1 MIPQVV
7 KKIDISKLRIKK
19 YGDWDYSEVPTKV
32 LKELNITED
41 EPFQIIDKEKGEW
54 DGKWGIVQEFWVRD
68 WQTFYIIHE
77 SQSDYYFT
85 NLFKSEKKKK
95 EYAKLDTDSYFK
107 ELKLSLTE
115 QQLFYIKHALELGF
129 KQMPQDDRETYD
141 GILKMFQGKII
152 MEKKYE
158 FTPQLA
164 FANIETHMK
173 TWAELTN
180 AKNFVVGISGGKD
193 STVVAMLLCAIFGK
207 ERVYGV
213 MMPQGVQSDIQ
224 DSMDVCSILG
234 IRHTT
239 VNIGGSVSAI
249 TDEIYNNRSKSGI
262 YPTKD
267 MDINL
272 PARIRMA
279 TLHAIGQCVNGR
291 VINTSNL
298 SEDMVGYAT
307 QFGDNAGA
315 YAPLQGLT
323 VTEVMALG
331 DYVADMMFGKV
342 EYVKS
347 KDGKGILVTG
357 DGEPIV
363 VGGNTKIGGL
373 YTVKEVRGRLHT
385 LIHKTPVDGL
395 QAQTDEERLGFTYA
409 DLDKFIR
416 LDEGS
421 YEFKEMI
428 RKKYK
433 QNKFKL
439 EIVQMPQPDFSYLPN
454 FVKD

>member
-1 MIPQVV
+1 MMSKKCNFPKIV
-7 KKIDISKLRIKK
+7 KKIELSKCRIPK
-19 YGDWDYSEVPTKV
+19 YGDYPQVPTK
-32 LKELNITED
+32 LLNKLNITED
-41 EPFQIIDKEKGEW
+41 EPFQIVGGNSW
-54 DGKWGIVQEFWVRD
+54 DGKFGHVQEFWQRD
-68 WQTFYIIHE
+68 WQTFTIISKEQAEH
-77 SQSDYYFT
+77 YFT
-85 NLFKSEKKKK
+85 NLFKAPKKKK
-95 EYAKLDTDSYFK
+95 EY
-107 ELKLSLTE
+107 
-115 QQLFYIKHALELGF
+115 
-129 KQMPQDDRETYD
+129 M
-141 GILKMFQGKII
+141 I
-152 MEKKYE
+152 MEKNYN
-158 FTPQLA
+158 FTPQWA

-173 TWAELTN
+173 MWAEQTN

-213 MMPQGVQSDIQ
+213 MMPQGEQSDIQ
-224 DSMDVCSILG
+224 DSIDVCNILG
-234 IRHTT
+234 IHPITID
-239 VNIGGSVSAI
+239 VGESVASI
-249 TDEIYNNRSKSGI
+249 TSQIWYHRSKSGI

-267 MDINL
+267 MEINL
-272 PARIRMA
+272 PARIRMS
-279 TLHAIGQCVNGR
+279 TLHAVGQCVDGR

-323 VTEVMALG
+323 VTEVIQLG
-331 DYVADMMFGKV
+331 DYLVDLLGIENE
-342 EYVKS
+342 EYSSPATNKY
-347 KDGKGILVTG
+347 ILITYKTRMI
-357 DGEPIV
+357 D
-363 VGGNTKIGGL
+363 
-373 YTVKEVRGRLHT
+373 

-395 QAQTDEERLGFTYA
+395 QAQTDEERLGFTYS

-416 LDEGS
+416 FDEGS
-421 YEFKEMI
+421 DEFKALI

>member
-7 KKIDISKLRIKK
+7 KKIESSKFRFLGGVFKVSTKK
-19 YGDWDYSEVPTKV
+19 
-32 LKELNITED
+32 LAELNITEN
-41 EPFQIIDKEKGEW
+41 EPFQIIDEGGNW
-54 DGKWGIVQEFWVRD
+54 DGEFAMVQEFWVDD
-68 WQTFYIIHE
+68 WQTISIITE
-77 SQSDYYFT
+77 KQAEFYFT
-85 NLFKSEKKKK
+85 HLFKASQKKK
-95 EYAKLDTDSYFK
+95 EY
-107 ELKLSLTE
+107 
-115 QQLFYIKHALELGF
+115 
-129 KQMPQDDRETYD
+129 M
-141 GILKMFQGKII
+141 I
-152 MEKKYE
+152 MEMKYE

-173 TWAELTN
+173 TWAWQTN

-207 ERVYGV
+207 ERVCGV
-213 MMPQGVQSDIQ
+213 MMPQGEQSDIY
-224 DSMDVCSILG
+224 DSIDVCNILG
-234 IRHTT
+234 INKTV

-279 TLHAIGQCVNGR
+279 TLHAIGQCVDGR

-323 VTEVMALG
+323 VTEVKKLG
-331 DYVADMMFGKV
+331 KYLIDVLGINEVIAW
-342 EYVKS
+342 ETLS
-347 KDGKGILVTG
+347 K
-357 DGEPIV
+357 PI
-363 VGGNTKIGGL
+363 TLK
-373 YTVKEVRGRLHT
+373 TRLIN
-385 LIHKTPVDGL
+385 LIEKTPVDGL
-395 QAQTDEERLGFTYA
+395 QAQTDEQRLGFTYA

-421 YEFKEMI
+421 AEFKEMI

>member
-1 MIPQVV
+1 MKNNGFELWEMVMNRTKLPKEYISD
-7 KKIDISKLRIKK
+7 ID
-19 YGDWDYSEVPTKV
+19 WTKDT
-32 LKELNITED
+32 LKELYERKMNME
-41 EPFQIIDKEKGEW
+41 
-54 DGKWGIVQEFWVRD
+54 
-68 WQTFYIIHE
+68 
-77 SQSDYYFT
+77 
-85 NLFKSEKKKK
+85 K
-95 EYAKLDTDSYFK
+95 EYS
-107 ELKLSLTE
+107 
-115 QQLFYIKHALELGF
+115 
-129 KQMPQDDRETYD
+129 
-141 GILKMFQGKII
+141 
-152 MEKKYE
+152 
-158 FTPQLA
+158 FTPQLT

-173 TWAELTN
+173 TWADLTN

-213 MMPQGVQSDIQ
+213 MMPQGEQSDIQ
-224 DSMDVCSILG
+224 DSIDVCNILG

-249 TDEIYNNRSKSGI
+249 TDEIYKNRSKSGI

-272 PARIRMA
+272 PARIRMS
-279 TLHAIGQCVNGR
+279 TLHAIGQCVDGR

-307 QFGDNAGA
+307 QFGDNAGS

-323 VTEVMALG
+323 VTEVKELG
-331 DYVADMMFGKV
+331 KY
-342 EYVKS
+342 
-347 KDGKGILVTG
+347 L
-357 DGEPIV
+357 
-363 VGGNTKIGGL
+363 TKILFGEFDELSDEGVICKN
-373 YTVKEVRGRLHT
+373 YKERSYIKRFIE
-385 LIHKTPVDGL
+385 LIDKTPVDGL
-395 QAQTDEERLGFTYA
+395 QSQTDEQRLGFTYA

-416 LDEGS
+416 LNEGS
-421 YEFKEMI
+421 DEFKALI

-454 FVKD
+454 FVKAD

>member
-1 MIPQVV
+1 MMNKKYNFPQTV

-19 YGDWDYSEVPTKV
+19 YVDWDYHEVSTKT
-32 LKELNITED
+32 LAELNITED
-41 EPFQIIDKEKGEW
+41 EPFQIIDEGGNW
-54 DGKWGIVQEFWVRD
+54 DGKFAIVREFWVRD
-68 WQTFYIIHE
+68 WQTFYIITE
-77 SQSDYYFT
+77 KQAEIYFT
-85 NLFKSEKKKK
+85 NLFKASEKKK
-95 EYAKLDTDSYFK
+95 EY
-107 ELKLSLTE
+107 
-115 QQLFYIKHALELGF
+115 
-129 KQMPQDDRETYD
+129 M
-141 GILKMFQGKII
+141 I
-152 MEKKYE
+152 MEMKYE

-173 TWAELTN
+173 MWAELTN

-213 MMPQGVQSDIQ
+213 MMPQGEQSDIE
-224 DSMDVCSILG
+224 DSIDVCDILG
-234 IRHTT
+234 IHPITID
-239 VNIGGSVSAI
+239 VGESVASI
-249 TDEIYNNRSKSGI
+249 TSQIWYHRSKSGI

-267 MDINL
+267 MEINL
-272 PARIRMA
+272 PARIRMS
-279 TLHAIGQCVNGR
+279 TLHAIGQCVDGR

-323 VTEVMALG
+323 VTEVKELG
-331 DYVADMMFGKV
+331 KYLIDV
-342 EYVKS
+342 
-347 KDGKGILVTG
+347 L
-357 DGEPIV
+357 
-363 VGGNTKIGGL
+363 GL
-373 YTVKEVRGRLHT
+373 NKTYNPFAANLTETQCKEMSYKKRLIE
-385 LIHKTPVDGL
+385 LIDKTPLDGL

-409 DLDKFIR
+409 DLDRFIR
-416 LDEGS
+416 YNEGS
-421 YEFKEMI
+421 DEFKEMI

>member
-1 MIPQVV
+1 MIPQAV
-7 KKIDISKLRIKK
+7 KKIDASEFRFLGGVFKVSTKKLA
-19 YGDWDYSEVPTKV
+19 
-32 LKELNITED
+32 ELNITEN
-41 EPFQIIDKEKGEW
+41 EPFQIIDEGGNW
-54 DGKWGIVQEFWVRD
+54 DGEFANVQEFWVDD
-68 WQTFYIIHE
+68 WQTISIITE
-77 SQSDYYFT
+77 KQAEFYFT
-85 NLFKSEKKKK
+85 HLFKASQKKK
-95 EYAKLDTDSYFK
+95 EY
-107 ELKLSLTE
+107 
-115 QQLFYIKHALELGF
+115 
-129 KQMPQDDRETYD
+129 M
-141 GILKMFQGKII
+141 I
-152 MEKKYE
+152 MEMKYE

-173 TWAELTN
+173 TWAEMTN

-213 MMPQGVQSDIQ
+213 MMPQGEQSDIY
-224 DSMDVCSILG
+224 DSIDVCNILG
-234 IRHTT
+234 INKTV
-239 VNIGGSVSAI
+239 VNIGESVSAI

-262 YPTKD
+262 YPTRD

-279 TLHAIGQCVNGR
+279 TLHAIGQCVDGR

-323 VTEVMALG
+323 VTEVKELG
-331 DYVADMMFGKV
+331 KYLIDVLGINEVIAW
-342 EYVKS
+342 ETLS
-347 KDGKGILVTG
+347 K
-357 DGEPIV
+357 PI
-363 VGGNTKIGGL
+363 TLK
-373 YTVKEVRGRLHT
+373 TRLIS
-385 LIHKTPVDGL
+385 LIEKTPVDGL
-395 QAQTDEERLGFTYA
+395 QVQTDEQRLGFTYA
-409 DLDKFIR
+409 ELDKFIR

-421 YEFKEMI
+421 AEFKALI

>member
-1 MIPQVV
+1 MKNNGFELWEMVV
-7 KKIDISKLRIKK
+7 NRTKLPKEYITDV
-19 YGDWDYSEVPTKV
+19 DWTKDT
-32 LKELNITED
+32 LKEL
-41 EPFQIIDKEKGEW
+41 
-54 DGKWGIVQEFWVRD
+54 
-68 WQTFYIIHE
+68 HE
-77 SQSDYYFT
+77 RKM
-85 NLFKSEKKKK
+85 NMKK
-95 EYAKLDTDSYFK
+95 EYN
-107 ELKLSLTE
+107 
-115 QQLFYIKHALELGF
+115 
-129 KQMPQDDRETYD
+129 
-141 GILKMFQGKII
+141 
-152 MEKKYE
+152 

-173 TWAELTN
+173 MWAGQTN

-213 MMPQGVQSDIQ
+213 MMPQGEQSDIQ
-224 DSMDVCSILG
+224 DSIDVCNVLG

-249 TDEIYNNRSKSGI
+249 TDEIYKNRSKSGI

-272 PARIRMA
+272 PARIRMS
-279 TLHAIGQCVNGR
+279 TLHAIGQCVDGR

-323 VTEVMALG
+323 VTEVKELG
-331 DYVADMMFGKV
+331 KYLIDVL
-342 EYVKS
+342 
-347 KDGKGILVTG
+347 GI
-357 DGEPIV
+357 E
-363 VGGNTKIGGL
+363 GL
-373 YTVKEVRGRLHT
+373 YAKNNGFISMVT
-385 LIHKTPVDGL
+385 LMTGLIDKTPVDGL
-395 QAQTDEERLGFTYA
+395 QSQSDEERLGFTYA

-416 LDEGS
+416 LNEGS
-421 YEFKEMI
+421 DEFKEMI

-439 EIVQMPQPDFSYLPN
+439 EIVQMPQPDFTYLPN
-454 FVKD
+454 YVKGD

>member
-1 MIPQVV
+1 M
-7 KKIDISKLRIKK
+7 KKVNLVGCRLNGRGNLEI
-19 YGDWDYSEVPTKV
+19 PTKK
-32 LKELNITED
+32 LKELFITED
-41 EPFQIIDKEKGEW
+41 EPFELVGYAGDTW
-54 DGKWGIVQEFWVRD
+54 AGKIAIVREFYD
-68 WQTFYIIHE
+68 NDYQTAISISEEQVY
-77 SQSDYYFT
+77 YYFDR
-85 NLFKSEKKKK
+85 LFESEKKKK
-95 EYAKLDTDSYFK
+95 EY
-107 ELKLSLTE
+107 
-115 QQLFYIKHALELGF
+115 
-129 KQMPQDDRETYD
+129 M
-141 GILKMFQGKII
+141 I
-152 MEKKYE
+152 MEKRYE

-164 FANIETHMK
+164 FANIETHIKM
-173 TWAELTN
+173 WAELTN

-213 MMPQGVQSDIQ
+213 MMPQGEQSDIQ

-234 IRHTT
+234 IHPITID
-239 VNIGGSVSAI
+239 VGESVASI
-249 TDEIYNNRSKSGI
+249 TSQIWYHRSESGI

-267 MDINL
+267 MEINL
-272 PARIRMA
+272 PARIRMS

-363 VGGNTKIGGL
+363 VGGNTKIAGL

-395 QAQTDEERLGFTYA
+395 QSQTDEERLGFTYA

-416 LDEGS
+416 LDEGTD
-421 YEFKEMI
+421 EFKALI
-428 RKKYK
+428 RKKFK

>member
-1 MIPQVV
+1 MV
-7 KKIDISKLRIKK
+7 KKIDISKLRLKK
-19 YGDWDYSEVPTKV
+19 DSDYLEVSTKA
-32 LKELNITED
+32 LAKLNITED
-41 EPFQIIDKEKGEW
+41 EPFQIIDEGGNLN
-54 DGKWGIVQEFWVRD
+54 GKFAIVRDFRVRD
-68 WQTFYIIHE
+68 WQTICIISE
-77 SQSDYYFT
+77 KQAEFYFT
-85 NLFKSEKKKK
+85 HLFKASEKKK
-95 EYAKLDTDSYFK
+95 EY
-107 ELKLSLTE
+107 
-115 QQLFYIKHALELGF
+115 
-129 KQMPQDDRETYD
+129 M
-141 GILKMFQGKII
+141 I

-173 TWAELTN
+173 IWAEQTN

-213 MMPQGVQSDIQ
+213 MMPQGEQSDIQ
-224 DSMDVCSILG
+224 DSRAVCGILD

-249 TDEIYNNRSKSGI
+249 SDEIYKNRSKSGI

-279 TLHAIGQCVNGR
+279 TLHAIGQCVDGR

-307 QFGDNAGA
+307 QFGDNAGS

-323 VTEVMALG
+323 VTEVKELG
-331 DYVADMMFGKV
+331 DYIADMMFGKV

-363 VGGNTKIGGL
+363 VGGNRKIAEI
-373 YTVKEVRGRLHT
+373 YTEKEVRGRLHA
-385 LIHKTPVDGL
+385 LIRKTPVDGL
-395 QAQTDEERLGFTYA
+395 QAQSDEQRLGFTYA

-416 LDEGS
+416 LNEGS
-421 YEFKEMI
+421 DEFKALI

>member
-1 MIPQVV
+1 MIPQAV
-7 KKIDISKLRIKK
+7 KKIDSSKFRFSGGVFKV
-19 YGDWDYSEVPTKV
+19 STKT
-32 LKELNITED
+32 LAELNITEN
-41 EPFQIIDKEKGEW
+41 EPFQIIDEGGNWNGEFA
-54 DGKWGIVQEFWVRD
+54 IVQEFWVND
-68 WQTFYIIHE
+68 WQTICIISE
-77 SQSDYYFT
+77 NQAEFYFT
-85 NLFKSEKKKK
+85 HLFKASQKKK
-95 EYAKLDTDSYFK
+95 EY
-107 ELKLSLTE
+107 
-115 QQLFYIKHALELGF
+115 
-129 KQMPQDDRETYD
+129 M
-141 GILKMFQGKII
+141 I
-152 MEKKYE
+152 MEMKYE

-173 TWAELTN
+173 TWAWQTN
-180 AKNFVVGISGGKD
+180 AQNFVVGISGGKD

-213 MMPQGVQSDIQ
+213 MMPQGEQSDIQ
-224 DSMDVCSILG
+224 DSIDVCSILG
-234 IRHTT
+234 IRSTT
-239 VNIGGSVSAI
+239 VNVGGSVAAI
-249 TDEIYNNRSKSGI
+249 TDEIYKNRSKSGI

-279 TLHAIGQCVNGR
+279 TLHAIGQCVDGR

-323 VTEVMALG
+323 VTEVKELG
-331 DYVADMMFGKV
+331 KYLIDVLGLDKTYNPFTP
-342 EYVKS
+342 
-347 KDGKGILVTG
+347 ILLT
-357 DGEPIV
+357 E
-363 VGGNTKIGGL
+363 TQC
-373 YTVKEVRGRLHT
+373 KEMSYKKRLIE
-385 LIHKTPVDGL
+385 LIDKTPVDGL
-395 QAQTDEERLGFTYA
+395 QAQSDEERLGFTYA

-421 YEFKEMI
+421 VEFKEMI

-454 FVKD
+454 FVKN

>member
-1 MIPQVV
+1 MENNGFELWEMVV
-7 KKIDISKLRIKK
+7 NRTKLPKE
-19 YGDWDYSEVPTKV
+19 YVSDVDWTKDT
-32 LKELNITED
+32 LKELYERKLNME
-41 EPFQIIDKEKGEW
+41 
-54 DGKWGIVQEFWVRD
+54 
-68 WQTFYIIHE
+68 
-77 SQSDYYFT
+77 
-85 NLFKSEKKKK
+85 K
-95 EYAKLDTDSYFK
+95 EYN
-107 ELKLSLTE
+107 
-115 QQLFYIKHALELGF
+115 
-129 KQMPQDDRETYD
+129 
-141 GILKMFQGKII
+141 
-152 MEKKYE
+152 

-164 FANIETHMK
+164 FANIELHMK
-173 TWAELTN
+173 MWAEQTN

-213 MMPQGVQSDIQ
+213 MMPQGMQSDIQ

-234 IRHTT
+234 IHHSI
-239 VNIGGSVSAI
+239 VNIGESVDAI
-249 TDEIYNNRSKSGI
+249 TSQIWQNRSESNI

-267 MDINL
+267 MEINL

-279 TLHAIGQCVNGR
+279 TLHAIGQCVDGR

-323 VTEVMALG
+323 VTEVMQLG
-331 DYVADMMFGKV
+331 DYLAEIM
-342 EYVKS
+342 ELN
-347 KDGKGILVTG
+347 DGKYYTSVKQTMPGASKPLIPK
-357 DGEPIV
+357 PIM
-363 VGGNTKIGGL
+363 G
-373 YTVKEVRGRLHT
+373 KERIIE

-395 QAQTDEERLGFTYA
+395 QAQSDEERLGFTYA

-416 LDEGS
+416 FNEGS
-421 YEFKEMI
+421 DEFKEMI

-454 FVKD
+454 FVKAD

>member
-1 MIPQVV
+1 MIPQMV
-7 KKIDISKLRIKK
+7 KKINISKLRIKK
-19 YGDWDYSEVPTKV
+19 DSDYLEVSTKT
-32 LKELNITED
+32 LAKLNITED
-41 EPFQIIDKEKGEW
+41 EPFQIIDEGGNLN
-54 DGKWGIVQEFWVRD
+54 GKFAIVREFRVRD
-68 WQTFYIIHE
+68 WQTICIISE
-77 SQSDYYFT
+77 KQAEFYFT
-85 NLFKSEKKKK
+85 HLFKASEKKK
-95 EYAKLDTDSYFK
+95 EY
-107 ELKLSLTE
+107 
-115 QQLFYIKHALELGF
+115 
-129 KQMPQDDRETYD
+129 M
-141 GILKMFQGKII
+141 I

-164 FANIETHMK
+164 FANMELHMK
-173 TWAELTN
+173 LWAEQTN

-213 MMPQGVQSDIQ
+213 MMPQGEQSDIQ
-224 DSMDVCSILG
+224 DSIDVCNILG

-249 TDEIYNNRSKSGI
+249 TDEIYKNRSKSGI

-272 PARIRMA
+272 PARIRMS
-279 TLHAIGQCVNGR
+279 TLHAIGQCVDGR

-323 VTEVMALG
+323 VTEVKELG
-331 DYVADMMFGKV
+331 HFVLNNLADNDVFMGWQCLERMR
-342 EYVKS
+342 S
-347 KDGKGILVTG
+347 
-357 DGEPIV
+357 
-363 VGGNTKIGGL
+363 
-373 YTVKEVRGRLHT
+373 
-385 LIHKTPVDGL
+385 LIDKTPVDGL

-416 LDEGS
+416 LNEGS
-421 YEFKEMI
+421 DEFKALI

-454 FVKD
+454 FVKKWGILG

>member
-1 MIPQVV
+1 M
-7 KKIDISKLRIKK
+7 KKISLVGCSLNRYGNLNVPSKK
-19 YGDWDYSEVPTKV
+19 

-41 EPFQIIDKEKGEW
+41 EPFELVGYAGDTWAGKIAIVREFYDNDYQTAISISKE
-54 DGKWGIVQEFWVRD
+54 QA
-68 WQTFYIIHE
+68 Y
-77 SQSDYYFT
+77 YYFDR
-85 NLFKSEKKKK
+85 LFKSEKKKK
-95 EYAKLDTDSYFK
+95 EY
-107 ELKLSLTE
+107 
-115 QQLFYIKHALELGF
+115 
-129 KQMPQDDRETYD
+129 M
-141 GILKMFQGKII
+141 I
-152 MEKKYE
+152 MEKTYE
-158 FTPQLA
+158 FTPQMA

-213 MMPQGVQSDIQ
+213 MMPQGIQSDIQ
-224 DSMDVCSILG
+224 DSRDVCAILG
-234 IRHTT
+234 IHQTI
-239 VNIGGSVSAI
+239 VNIEDSVNALTSQI
-249 TDEIYNNRSKSGI
+249 WQNRSESGI

-267 MDINL
+267 MEINL

-279 TLHAIGQCVNGR
+279 TLHAVGQCVDGR

-323 VTEVMALG
+323 VTEVKELG
-331 DYVADMMFGKV
+331 KYLIEVLGIEDKEYSAPAQNRYVSIPYK
-342 EYVKS
+342 K
-347 KDGKGILVTG
+347 
-357 DGEPIV
+357 
-363 VGGNTKIGGL
+363 
-373 YTVKEVRGRLHT
+373 RLIE
-385 LIHKTPVDGL
+385 LIDKTPVDGL
-395 QAQTDEERLGFTYA
+395 QAQTDEDRLGFTYA
-409 DLDKFIR
+409 ELDKFIR
-416 LDEGS
+416 LNEGS
-421 YEFKEMI
+421 DEFKALI
-428 RKKYK
+428 KKKYN

>member
-1 MIPQVV
+1 MIPQTV
-7 KKIDISKLRIKK
+7 KKIDASEFRFLGGVFKVSTKKLA
-19 YGDWDYSEVPTKV
+19 
-32 LKELNITED
+32 ELNITEN
-41 EPFQIIDKEKGEW
+41 EPFQIIDEGGNWNGEFA
-54 DGKWGIVQEFWVRD
+54 IVQEFWVND
-68 WQTFYIIHE
+68 WQTIVIITE
-77 SQSDYYFT
+77 KQAEFYFT
-85 NLFKSEKKKK
+85 HLFKASQKKK
-95 EYAKLDTDSYFK
+95 EY
-107 ELKLSLTE
+107 
-115 QQLFYIKHALELGF
+115 
-129 KQMPQDDRETYD
+129 M
-141 GILKMFQGKII
+141 I
-152 MEKKYE
+152 MEMKYE

-173 TWAELTN
+173 MWAEQTN

-213 MMPQGVQSDIQ
+213 MMPQDYQNDLI
-224 DSMDVCSILG
+224 DSIDVCQILG
-234 IRHTT
+234 IHYTS
-239 VNIGGSVSAI
+239 VNIGDSVSAI
-249 TDEIYNNRSKSGI
+249 TSQVWDKRKESGI

-267 MDINL
+267 MEINL
-272 PARIRMA
+272 PARIRMS
-279 TLHAIGQCVNGR
+279 TLHAIGQCVDGR

-323 VTEVMALG
+323 VTEVKELG
-331 DYVADMMFGKV
+331 KYLIKMLFGEFDELSDEDVICKNYK
-342 EYVKS
+342 ERSYVKRL
-347 KDGKGILVTG
+347 IELV
-357 DGEPIV
+357 D
-363 VGGNTKIGGL
+363 
-373 YTVKEVRGRLHT
+373 
-385 LIHKTPVDGL
+385 KTPVDGL
-395 QAQTDEERLGFTYA
+395 QEQTDEERLGFTYA

-421 YEFKEMI
+421 YDFKEMI

>member
-19 YGDWDYSEVPTKV
+19 DSDYLEVSTKT
-32 LKELNITED
+32 LAKFNITED
-41 EPFQIIDKEKGEW
+41 EPFQIIDEGGNLN
-54 DGKWGIVQEFWVRD
+54 GKFVIVREFRIRD
-68 WQTFYIIHE
+68 WQTITIISE
-77 SQSDYYFT
+77 KQAEFYFT
-85 NLFKSEKKKK
+85 HLFKASEKKK
-95 EYAKLDTDSYFK
+95 EY
-107 ELKLSLTE
+107 
-115 QQLFYIKHALELGF
+115 
-129 KQMPQDDRETYD
+129 M
-141 GILKMFQGKII
+141 I
-152 MEKKYE
+152 MEKTYE

-173 TWAELTN
+173 TWAWQTN

-213 MMPQGVQSDIQ
+213 MMPQGEQFDIQ
-224 DSMDVCSILG
+224 DSIDVCDILG

-249 TDEIYNNRSKSGI
+249 TDEIYDARRVSGI

-279 TLHAIGQCVNGR
+279 TLHAIGQCVDGR

-323 VTEVMALG
+323 VTEVKELG
-331 DYVADMMFGKV
+331 KYLIDVLGINEVIAWETF
-342 EYVKS
+342 S
-347 KDGKGILVTG
+347 K
-357 DGEPIV
+357 PI
-363 VGGNTKIGGL
+363 
-373 YTVKEVRGRLHT
+373 TVKERLIK
-385 LIHKTPVDGL
+385 LIDKTPVDGL
-395 QAQTDEERLGFTYA
+395 QAQSDEQRLGFTYA

-416 LDEGS
+416 FNEGS
-421 YEFKEMI
+421 DEFKALI
-428 RKKYK
+428 RKKFK

>member
-7 KKIDISKLRIKK
+7 KKIDSSEFRFLGGVFKVSTKKLA
-19 YGDWDYSEVPTKV
+19 
-32 LKELNITED
+32 ELNITEN
-41 EPFQIIDKEKGEW
+41 EPFQIIDEGGNWNGEFA
-54 DGKWGIVQEFWVRD
+54 IVQEFWVND
-68 WQTFYIIHE
+68 WQKIVIITE
-77 SQSDYYFT
+77 KQAEFYFT
-85 NLFKSEKKKK
+85 HLFKSSQKKK
-95 EYAKLDTDSYFK
+95 EY
-107 ELKLSLTE
+107 
-115 QQLFYIKHALELGF
+115 
-129 KQMPQDDRETYD
+129 M
-141 GILKMFQGKII
+141 I
-152 MEKKYE
+152 MNMKYE

-173 TWAELTN
+173 MWAEQTN

-213 MMPQGVQSDIQ
+213 MMPQWQQSDIK
-224 DSMDVCSILG
+224 DSMDVCDILG
-234 IRHTT
+234 IHQT
-239 VNIGGSVSAI
+239 VTNIGDSVDSLTSQI
-249 TDEIYNNRSKSGI
+249 WQNRKDCGI
-262 YPTKD
+262 YPSKD
-267 MDINL
+267 MEINL

-279 TLHAIGQCVNGR
+279 TLHAIGQCVDGR

-323 VTEVMALG
+323 VTEVMQLG
-331 DYVADMMFGKV
+331 DYLAEIMDLN
-342 EYVKS
+342 
-347 KDGKGILVTG
+347 DGKH
-357 DGEPIV
+357 
-363 VGGNTKIGGL
+363 
-373 YTVKEVRGRLHT
+373 YTSVKQTIPGASKPRIPKSIMGKERIIE

-395 QAQTDEERLGFTYA
+395 QAQSDEERLGFTYA

-421 YEFKEMI
+421 YDFKEMI

>member
-7 KKIDISKLRIKK
+7 KKIDASEFRFSGGVFKVSTKKLA
-19 YGDWDYSEVPTKV
+19 
-32 LKELNITED
+32 ELNITEN
-41 EPFQIIDKEKGEW
+41 EPFQIIDEGGNWNGEFA
-54 DGKWGIVQEFWVRD
+54 IVQEFWVND
-68 WQTFYIIHE
+68 WQTIVIITE
-77 SQSDYYFT
+77 KQAEIYFT
-85 NLFKSEKKKK
+85 HLFKASQKKK
-95 EYAKLDTDSYFK
+95 EY
-107 ELKLSLTE
+107 
-115 QQLFYIKHALELGF
+115 
-129 KQMPQDDRETYD
+129 M
-141 GILKMFQGKII
+141 I

-173 TWAELTN
+173 TWAWQTN

-213 MMPQGVQSDIQ
+213 MMPQGEQSDIQ
-224 DSMDVCSILG
+224 DSIDVCNILG

-249 TDEIYNNRSKSGI
+249 TDEIYKNRSKSGI

-272 PARIRMA
+272 PARIRMS
-279 TLHAIGQCVNGR
+279 TLHAIGQCVDGR

-307 QFGDNAGA
+307 HFGDNAGA

-331 DYVADMMFGKV
+331 DYVADMMFGEV

-347 KDGKGILVTG
+347 KDGSGILVTG

-363 VGGNTKIGGL
+363 TGGHSKIAEIYTK
-373 YTVKEVRGRLHT
+373 KEVRGRLHT

-421 YEFKEMI
+421 DEFKALI
-428 RKKYK
+428 KKKYQ

-454 FVKD
+454 FVKN

>member
-7 KKIDISKLRIKK
+7 KKIDSSEFRFLGGVFKVSTKKLA
-19 YGDWDYSEVPTKV
+19 
-32 LKELNITED
+32 ELNITEN
-41 EPFQIIDKEKGEW
+41 EPFQIIDEGGNW
-54 DGKWGIVQEFWVRD
+54 DGEFANVQEFWVDD
-68 WQTFYIIHE
+68 WQTISIITE
-77 SQSDYYFT
+77 KQAEFYFT
-85 NLFKSEKKKK
+85 HLFKSSQKKK
-95 EYAKLDTDSYFK
+95 EY
-107 ELKLSLTE
+107 
-115 QQLFYIKHALELGF
+115 
-129 KQMPQDDRETYD
+129 M
-141 GILKMFQGKII
+141 I
-152 MEKKYE
+152 MEMKYE

-173 TWAELTN
+173 MWAEQTN

-213 MMPQGVQSDIQ
+213 MMPQEYQNDLI
-224 DSMDVCSILG
+224 DSIDVCQILG
-234 IRHTT
+234 IHYTN
-239 VNIGGSVSAI
+239 VNIGDSVSSI
-249 TDEIYNNRSKSGI
+249 TSQVWDKRKESGI

-267 MDINL
+267 MEINL
-272 PARIRMA
+272 PARIRMS
-279 TLHAIGQCVNGR
+279 TLHAIGQCVDGR

-331 DYVADMMFGKV
+331 DYVADKLFGEIK
-342 EYVKS
+342 YVKVGS
-347 KDGKGILVTG
+347 KSILLCMDDDFRNSGIE
-357 DGEPIV
+357 EPSPA
-363 VGGNTKIGGL
+363 
-373 YTVKEVRGRLHT
+373 VKRGTLHL
-385 LIHKTPVDGL
+385 LIRKTPVDGL

-416 LDEGS
+416 IDEGS
-421 YEFKEMI
+421 DEFKEMI

>member
-1 MIPQVV
+1 MIPQTV

-19 YGDWDYSEVPTKV
+19 YVDWEHPQVSTKT
-32 LKELNITED
+32 LAELNITED
-41 EPFQIIDKEKGEW
+41 EPFQIIDEGG
-54 DGKWGIVQEFWVRD
+54 DLNGKFAVVREFWIDD
-68 WQTFYIIHE
+68 WQTFCIITE
-77 SQSDYYFT
+77 KQAEIYFT
-85 NLFKSEKKKK
+85 NLFKASEKKK
-95 EYAKLDTDSYFK
+95 EY
-107 ELKLSLTE
+107 
-115 QQLFYIKHALELGF
+115 
-129 KQMPQDDRETYD
+129 M
-141 GILKMFQGKII
+141 I

-158 FTPQLA
+158 FTPPLA

-173 TWAELTN
+173 TWAWQTN

-213 MMPQGVQSDIQ
+213 MMPQGEQSDIK
-224 DSMDVCSILG
+224 DSRAVCSILG

-249 TDEIYNNRSKSGI
+249 SDEIYKNRSKSGI

-279 TLHAIGQCVNGR
+279 TLHAIGQCVDGR

-307 QFGDNAGA
+307 QFGDNAGS

-323 VTEVMALG
+323 VTEVKELG
-331 DYVADMMFGKV
+331 KYLIDVL
-342 EYVKS
+342 
-347 KDGKGILVTG
+347 GIS
-357 DGEPIV
+357 V
-363 VGGNTKIGGL
+363 VSLMTD
-373 YTVKEVRGRLHT
+373 
-385 LIHKTPVDGL
+385 LIDKTPVDGL
-395 QAQTDEERLGFTYA
+395 QAQSDEERLGFTYA

-416 LDEGS
+416 FNEGS
-421 YEFKEMI
+421 DEFKTLI

>member
-1 MIPQVV
+1 MIPQTV
-7 KKIDISKLRIKK
+7 KKIDISKLRIKT
-19 YGDWDYSEVPTKV
+19 YVDWVYPEVSTKT
-32 LKELNITED
+32 LAELNITED
-41 EPFQIIDKEKGEW
+41 EPFQIIDKGGNLN
-54 DGKWGIVQEFWVRD
+54 GKFAIVREFWVRD
-68 WQTFYIIHE
+68 WQTFYIITKKQAE
-77 SQSDYYFT
+77 FYFT
-85 NLFKSEKKKK
+85 NLFKASEKKK
-95 EYAKLDTDSYFK
+95 EY
-107 ELKLSLTE
+107 
-115 QQLFYIKHALELGF
+115 
-129 KQMPQDDRETYD
+129 M
-141 GILKMFQGKII
+141 I

-207 ERVYGV
+207 ERVW
-213 MMPQGVQSDIQ
+213 GVQLPQ
-224 DSMDVCSILG
+224 DLQIDYDDAKDVINILG
-234 IRHTT
+234 INQYEIN
-239 VNIGGSVSAI
+239 VGYAVSDI
-249 TDEIYNNRSKSGI
+249 ERQIINQRKSSDV

-267 MDINL
+267 MEINL

-279 TLHAIGQCVNGR
+279 ALHAVGQCVDGR

-323 VTEVMALG
+323 VTEVKELG
-331 DYVADMMFGKV
+331 KHLIDIL
-342 EYVKS
+342 
-347 KDGKGILVTG
+347 GIDESRPHAKNL
-357 DGEPIV
+357 
-363 VGGNTKIGGL
+363 
-373 YTVKEVRGRLHT
+373 
-385 LIHKTPVDGL
+385 LINLIDKTPADGL

-421 YEFKEMI
+421 DEFKEMI

-454 FVKD
+454 FVKG